1 MVKPELTEEFLHII
15 GAHEAALD
23 QVQDYIYKLD
33 RHIVAKSA
41 LKGKQRVERAV
52 DVKLSKPFD
61 CVLTF
66 YILSDLDKVIIGK
79 PALKVWKYQTTD
91 KGDHL
96 TIDGRTF
103 TIEAM
108 EVEETRI
115 HALRTE
121 LEQDLLSKFPKVF
134 STEPRPPQERAFK
147 HQIIITDET
156 PVLSPAF
163 YATPEEK
170 KVIYGFVDEKLKAG
184 ILVPAVEGSWVSPV
198 FAIKQHGKY
207 RVVTDLRPAT
217 YSSPSIKA
225 KF

>member
-1 MVKPELTEEFLHII
+1 M
-15 GAHEAALD
+15 
-23 QVQDYIYKLD
+23 D

-121 LEQDLLSKFPKVF
+121 LEQDLLLKFPKVF